1 MEAREETPE
10 QPDVRAADGVRH
22 LPVLAAPEP
31 RALEPA
37 RATPPSELVVA
48 ATGGFLAAFGA
59 VLVMRLLRGAA
70 RRPAGLRRLGARRRG
85 AALEVVGTRSFLV
98 DVHLLRR

>member
-1 MEAREETPE
+1 MSGRPDTPE
-10 QPDVRAADGVRH
+10 HTEAQAQRDGRH
-22 LPVLAAPEP
+22 LPVLAAPEA
-31 RALEPA
+31 RALEPV
-37 RATPPSELVVA
+37 RATPASELAIA

-59 VLVMRLLRGAA
+59 FLVMRLLRGGG
-70 RRPAGLRRLGARRRG
+70 RRPAAGRRLAARRRG